1 MACRSPTDALIEEIS
16 VKDVDID
23 KFVQLA
29 VSDNRARDEIVKQ
42 MVTHPHIMVYYH
54 CYYVVDKASRKRP
67 DLFYP
72 YWPEIAA
79 LLHHP
84 NSYHRDFALTVIANL
99 TQVDQDD
106 LFAGIYDD
114 YFAHVNDDK
123 FMTGQCCIQNSV
135 KVFRHKPGLRERII
149 ALLLDVDQQCTYTEK
164 QKAVLRADI
173 LNVFDEMYGEVRGKD
188 GVNAFIKSSVS
199 SISPK
204 TRRKAKEL
212 VKKYHL

>member
-1 MACRSPTDALIEEIS
+1 MMDANQLIEEIS
-16 VKDVDID
+16 VKDVDVD

-29 VSDNRARDEIVKQ
+29 IEDDRARDEIVKQ
-42 MVTHPHIMVYYH
+42 MIMHPHIMVYYH
-54 CYYVVDKASRKRP
+54 CYYVVDKASRQRP

-99 TQVDQDD
+99 TQVDHDD
-106 LFAGIYDD
+106 LFARIYDD
-114 YFAHVNDDK
+114 YFAHVNDAK

-135 KVFRHKPGLRERII
+135 KVFRHKPGLRERIV
-149 ALLLDVDQQCTYTEK
+149 ALLLNMDHLCTYTEK

-173 LNVFDEMYGEVRGKD
+173 LDVFDEVYEQVRDKTE
-188 GVNAFIKSSVS
+188 VNAFIQN
-199 SISPK
+199 SISNSSPK
-204 TRRKAKEL
+204 TRRKAKAL
-212 VKKYHL
+212 VKKHNL

>member
-1 MACRSPTDALIEEIS
+1 MNPDALIEAIS
-16 VKDVDID
+16 VKEVDVD
-23 KFVQLA
+23 KFVHLA
-29 VSDNRARDEIVKQ
+29 LSDVRARDEIVKQ

-54 CYYVVDKASRKRP
+54 CYYVVDKASWQRP
-67 DLFYP
+67 ELFYP
-72 YWPEIAA
+72 YWPEITA

-99 TQVDQDD
+99 TQVDHDD
-106 LFAGIYDD
+106 LFAGIFDD

-135 KVFRHKPGLRERII
+135 KIFRHKPGLRERII
-149 ALLLDVDQQCTYTEK
+149 ALLLDVDQQCAYTEK

-173 LNVFDEMYGEVRGKD
+173 LDVFDEVYEQVRD
-188 GVNAFIKSSVS
+188 QTGVNAFIQDSISSS
-199 SISPK
+199 SPK

-212 VKKYHL
+212 VKKHNL

>member
-1 MACRSPTDALIEEIS
+1 MAPHPLADTLIEEIS
-16 VKDVDID
+16 VKDVDVD

-29 VSDNRARDEIVKQ
+29 VSNDRVRDEIVKQ

-54 CYYVVDKASRKRP
+54 CYYVVDKASRQRP
-67 DLFYP
+67 DLFYS

-79 LLHHP
+79 LLQHP

-99 TQVDQDD
+99 TQVDQGD

-135 KVFRHKPGLRERII
+135 KIFRHKPELRERII
-149 ALLLDVDQQCTYTEK
+149 ALLLDVDHLCTYTEK

-173 LNVFDEMYGEVRGKD
+173 LDVFDEVYEQVRDKI
-188 GVNAFIKSSVS
+188 GVNAFIKDSIS

-204 TRRKAKEL
+204 TRRRAKEF

>member
-1 MACRSPTDALIEEIS
+1 MDTDVLIEEIS
-16 VKDVDID
+16 VKDVDVD

-29 VSDNRARDEIVKQ
+29 VSDKRARDEIVGQ
-42 MVTHPHIMVYYH
+42 MIAHPHIMVYYH
-54 CYYVVDKASRKRP
+54 CYYVVDKASRQRP

-79 LLHHP
+79 LLQHP

-99 TQVDQDD
+99 TQVDHDD
-106 LFAGIYDD
+106 LFAGIFDD

-135 KVFRHKPGLRERII
+135 KVFRHKPALRERIL

-164 QKAVLRADI
+164 QRAVLRADI
-173 LNVFDEMYGEVRGKD
+173 LDVFDEVYAEVRD
-188 GVNAFIKSSVS
+188 NTGVNAFIQDSIS

-212 VKKYHL
+212 VSKYHL

>member
-1 MACRSPTDALIEEIS
+1 MASRSRTDALIEEIS
-16 VKDVDID
+16 VKDVDVD
-23 KFVQLA
+23 KFVHLA
-29 VSDNRARDEIVKQ
+29 LSDDRARDEIVKQ

-54 CYYVVDKASRKRP
+54 CYYVVDKASRQRP

-79 LLHHP
+79 LLQHP

-106 LFAGIYDD
+106 RFAGIYDD

-135 KVFRHKPGLRERII
+135 KIFRHKPELRERIL
-149 ALLLDVDQQCTYTEK
+149 ALLLDMDRCCTYTEK

-173 LNVFDEMYGEVRGKD
+173 LDVLDEVYAEVQDKPE
-188 GVNAFIKSSVS
+188 VNAFIENSISSL
-199 SISPK
+199 SPK
-204 TRRKAKEL
+204 TRRKAKDF

>member
-1 MACRSPTDALIEEIS
+1 MNPDALIEAIS
-16 VKDVDID
+16 VKEVDVD

-29 VSDNRARDEIVKQ
+29 LSDVRARDEIVKQ

-54 CYYVVDKASRKRP
+54 CYYVVDKASWQRP

-72 YWPEIAA
+72 YWTEIAA
-79 LLHHP
+79 LLKHP
-84 NSYHRDFALTVIANL
+84 NSYHRDFALAVIANL

-135 KVFRHKPGLRERII
+135 KIFRHKPGLRERII
-149 ALLLDVDQQCTYTEK
+149 ALLLDVDQQCAYTEK

-173 LNVFDEMYGEVRGKD
+173 LDVFDEVYEQVRDKT
-188 GVNAFIKSSVS
+188 GVNAFIQKSIS

-212 VKKYHL
+212 VKKHNL